1 MSMKLVL
8 LVTLLLGITFN
19 PIQAQEK
26 LDLYGHKDQAKKCN
40 LSMIADQVVYIPLE
54 TTDNSLL
61 GEQLE
66 IFYGANDIFVGD
78 PNNTLFYRFDKQGK
92 FLNQIGKKGEGPGE
106 YPSAIHFYV
115 DETESTVSIIS
126 PKTRSLYQ
134 YDYAGRFLRKI
145 SFSESPWMIA
155 KQQDKFLF
163 YNQRFNRI
171 SDNPSVSELFL
182 ADAEGKIAGQLP
194 TTIQDKSMDMLLFE
208 SPFFYVYNQKTYYKN
223 PLLDQVFEVKSP
235 LQLVPAYEIYTGPQK
250 RTKEDLRNPKNLLQ
264 QLSVRNIV
272 ETGSLRLIVFAYQD
286 RFHNALFLKSTS
298 ELIHV
303 KNRYPGFVE
312 DLAGGPDF
320 TAYWMS
326 SSNQPVL
333 LSLLTAERIEQ
344 QADQFK
350 KVADKYPALTDWN
363 AENNPILVVA
373 LLK

>member
-1 MSMKLVL
+1 MKLVL

-66 IFYGANDIFVGD
+66 IFYGANDIVVGD